1 MVSGAAVGPAR
12 PRVSKAVSEGGLG
25 RRPLGRFEAQVISHA
40 HAAATAAT
48 AATAAFVPEVLLILQ
63 LPVACAADGKHSAGV
78 RESAEE
84 SRVERG
90 S

>member
-1 MVSGAAVGPAR
+1 MVGGAAVGPAR

-25 RRPLGRFEAQVISHA
+25 RRPLGRFEAQVISHT
-40 HAAATAAT
+40 HAAAAA
-48 AATAAFVPEVLLILQ
+48 AAAAFVPEVLLILQ
-63 LPVACAADGKHSAGV
+63 LPMACAADGEHTAGI

-84 SRVERG
+84 SRIERG